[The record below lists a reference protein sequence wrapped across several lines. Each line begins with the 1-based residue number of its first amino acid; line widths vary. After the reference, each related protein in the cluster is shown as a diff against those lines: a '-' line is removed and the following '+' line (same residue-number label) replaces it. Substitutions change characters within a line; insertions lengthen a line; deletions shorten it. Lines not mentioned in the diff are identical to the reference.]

1 MANIKKYFISFLYI
15 LGLIFVLTLVLTV
28 LNYFDVINGNV
39 LNILKIV
46 ITILST
52 FVGGF
57 LVGKNSNEKGYLEGI
72 KLALIYVVFIFLLS
86 ILGFSDKITLNT
98 FLYYAIIILSTML
111 GGMFGINKK
120 VISE

>member
-1 MANIKKYFISFLYI
+1 MTNIKKYFISFLYI